1 MSIIYNEAFVIVVCL
16 ALFFFEWCIMDFG
29 MLPSKDVTFSSKA
42 IPWVQLGGWKLL
54 PLGIC

>member
-42 IPWVQLGGWKLL
+42 IP
-54 PLGIC
+54 